1 MVPYNSR
8 MELRVGRS
16 VWNVNIPSERL
27 VALRRAAVQ
36 PVPEQPPRELVRAA
50 LEAPFGFE
58 PMRRAVAPG
67 DRVTVVLD
75 TELPH
80 ASDLLAGVLDH
91 LHTAGVPAS
100 DVTVLTPPGANH
112 GWRDDLPP
120 EFSAVTA
127 EVHDPD
133 NAKAHAYLA
142 TTKGGRR
149 VYLNRTLVEA
159 DFTVLLAGRGYDPL
173 LDYGGAETAVF
184 PQLSN
189 AETRTELGDQF
200 TTDPPTPIPSD
211 FRAEAIEVA
220 RLLGT
225 PFLVQVIN
233 GEGDAIQEVV
243 AGLLDSAAEGVKRQ
257 DARWRATVTDEV
269 ETVIATISGDP
280 DRVTFMDVAKA
291 AVCAARVVQSEGRIV
306 VLSEGVPP
314 LGEGANL
321 LRTLDGP
328 RAARRQ
334 LDKLQPDDWAA
345 AYLWCF
351 PTKAASVFLAT
362 GLPDDTVEELFAT
375 PVRDAAEVQR
385 LLDMGG
391 RVAVIPD
398 AHRTV
403 ATIE

>member
-1 MVPYNSR
+1 
-8 MELRVGRS
+8 MELRVGTS
-16 VWNVNIPSERL
+16 TWAVNIPAERL
-27 VALRRAAVQ
+27 VALRREPIP
-36 PVPEQPPRELVRAA
+36 PVPSESPRELVRAA

-67 DRVTVVLD
+67 DAVVVVLD

-80 ASDLLAGVLDH
+80 AADLLAGVLDH
-91 LHTAGVPAS
+91 LGTAGVPPGA
-100 DVTVLTPPGANH
+100 VTVLTAPGANQ

-120 EFSAVTA
+120 EFDGVKA
-127 EVHDPD
+127 EVHDPAD
-133 NAKAHAYLA
+133 PKRVAYVAATKA
-142 TTKGGRR
+142 GRR
-149 VYLNRTLVEA
+149 VYLNRTLVDA

-173 LDYGGAETAVF
+173 LDYGGAETALF

-189 AETRTELGDQF
+189 AETRAELADQF
-200 TTDPPTPIPSD
+200 TTDAPTPEPSD

-233 GEGDAIQEVV
+233 GEGDAIQEVI
-243 AGLLDSAAEGVKRQ
+243 AGLLDSAAEGVRRQ
-257 DARWRATVTDEV
+257 DSRWRATVPEEV

-280 DRVTFMDVAKA
+280 GRVTFLDLAKA

-306 VLSEGVPP
+306 VLSEGAPV
-314 LGEGANL
+314 LGDGANL

-328 RAARRQ
+328 RGARRQ
-334 LDKLQPDDWAA
+334 LGRLKPADWAA

-351 PTKAASVFLAT
+351 PAKAASLFLAT
-362 GLPDDTVEELFAT
+362 GLPDEVAEELFAT
-375 PVRDAAEVQR
+375 PVHDAAEVQR

-391 RVAVIPD
+391 RVVVIPD

-403 ATIE
+403 VTIE